1 MSLLVI
7 LAIFGSV
14 QNILFSDSVRNWG
27 EIRFI
32 SSKADFLTPEKIE
45 QNWGRNTPVL
55 YTNCCFKGLSEPI
68 SQLYKNLGF
77 YIFLAVFLKTY
88 HLQSNYLRD
97 YRLFISRN
105 CVVCLLEINKT
116 CKYFLP
122 SSIYIFIYMDMFI
135 HIAKLSPSPNQVG
148 LNSTIFTRPSISCS
162 TISLNNQLGQYL
174 HGHLAKLSSR
184 WQGQPN

>member
-88 HLQSNYLRD
+88 HLQGNFLKD
-97 YRLFISRN
+97 YRIIYFQKLCHMPSGDQRSMQIFFSLFN
-105 CVVCLLEINKT
+105 CHIYSSKT
-116 CKYFLP
+116 L
-122 SSIYIFIYMDMFI
+122 
-135 HIAKLSPSPNQVG
+135 
-148 LNSTIFTRPSISCS
+148 
-162 TISLNNQLGQYL
+162 
-174 HGHLAKLSSR
+174 
-184 WQGQPN
+184 